1 MAGREYPLERTRNIG
16 IMAHIDAGKTTLTER
31 ILYYTGVNYKIGDT
45 HEGTATMD
53 WMEQEQERG
62 ITITSAATTCH
73 WTLEENCNPKK
84 GALEHRI
91 NIIDTPG
98 HVDFTVE
105 VERSLRVLDS
115 AVGVFCAKGGV
126 EPQSENVWRQAD
138 TYNVPR
144 MAFINK
150 MDIMGADFYGAVD
163 QIKTRLGKNAI
174 PIQLPIGKEDDFKG
188 IIDLMEMKAYIYND
202 EKGEDIDII
211 DIPEDMKDDAELY
224 HTDMVE
230 KICEADDDL
239 MMAYLDGEEPSV
251 EDLKRV
257 LREGT
262 CNCTMVPVCC
272 GTAYRN
278 KGVQKLL
285 DAIIEYLPAP
295 TDVEAIK
302 GQDLEGNEVEVPASD
317 DAPFAALAFKIMT
330 DPFVGKLAFFR
341 VYAGT
346 MNSGSY
352 ILNATKGKKE
362 RVGRILQ
369 MHANKRQELDKV
381 YSGDIAAAVGFKFTT
396 TGDTICDEQHPVIL
410 ESMEFP
416 DPVIE
421 LAIEPK
427 TKAGQGKMAEAL
439 AKLAE
444 EDPTFRAHTD
454 QETGQTIIAGM
465 GELHLEIIVDRLLRE
480 FKVEANVGAPQVA
493 YKESFTKAVDID
505 SKYAK
510 QSGGRGQYGHCKV
523 RFEPMD
529 VNGEETFKFDSE
541 VVGGAIPKE
550 YIPAVGAGIEEA
562 SKAGI
567 LGGFPVVGVHA
578 TVYDG
583 SYHEVDSSEMAFK
596 VAGSLA
602 FKDAMK
608 KADPAL
614 LEPIMKVDVTMP
626 EEYMGD
632 VIGDINSRRG
642 RIEGM
647 EDVGGGRI
655 VHGFVPLS
663 EMFGYSTDLRSRTQG
678 RGNYSM
684 FFDHY
689 EKVPKNVQEKILDAH
704 LAAQNK

>member
-73 WTLEENCNPKK
+73 WTLEEDCKPKK

-295 TDVEAIK
+295 TDAEAIK

>member
-73 WTLEENCNPKK
+73 WTLEENCKPKK

-224 HTDMVE
+224 HTDMLE

-251 EDLKRV
+251 EELKRV

-562 SKAGI
+562 AKAGI